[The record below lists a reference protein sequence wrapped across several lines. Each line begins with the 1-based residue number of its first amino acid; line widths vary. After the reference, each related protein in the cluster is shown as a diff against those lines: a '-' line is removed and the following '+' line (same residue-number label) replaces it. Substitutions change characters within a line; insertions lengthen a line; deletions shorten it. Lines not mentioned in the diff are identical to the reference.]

1 MNAKAILQSAI
12 TVIVVMAVV
21 NRIPQLKALVS
32 G

>member
-1 MNAKAILQSAI
+1 MNIKAILQSAI

-21 NRIPQLKALVS
+21 NRIPQLKALI